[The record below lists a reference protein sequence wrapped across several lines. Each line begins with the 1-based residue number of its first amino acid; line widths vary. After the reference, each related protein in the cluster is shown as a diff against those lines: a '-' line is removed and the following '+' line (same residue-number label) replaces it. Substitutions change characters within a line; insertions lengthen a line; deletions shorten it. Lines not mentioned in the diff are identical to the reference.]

1 MSKFHHAYN
10 GIPTVDNSQA
20 VCFDADAFGYR
31 SLDHIAR
38 DRVSGFIDIEITT
51 MTPTLPGFKT
61 RDGTIAVPSGS
72 GNPGGATSIQ
82 DALIPATALK
92 GMLSSAYEAVTMSR
106 LRIFDKQHTRTLSH
120 RPPARKA
127 QSTYPA
133 FLTSDGDSWELVF
146 TFKKKVVDAQFWT
159 GNQRPQ
165 TVGLID
171 STAGEDGYSDVAQ
184 LRRDLPHLTAVQY
197 RSGKVEIQKDAT
209 REIATAVRFYD
220 HADRQVDLDLKGAK
234 EKQQYFPNRGFVIR
248 TRSDDHTI
256 SESERKR
263 YEFIFP
269 FVEKGSEK
277 EAYRLQVDRTI
288 MEQFLSTLH
297 DYARNTLDEAQRLGY
312 TTRDGRD
319 AAAHAAL
326 SNTPRLINNY
336 LNPQL
341 LAGEPFERIDITD
354 EAIESYLKEHL
365 KEVHDKNV
373 PGIPVFVSID
383 VNKGDGPWKLA
394 SIKISPVGR
403 MIGKDSVSAYKLA
416 QDQDRDPAR
425 SLDVASPGD
434 SMWGF
439 VPQTKDNGETP
450 AGGLSG
456 RILLEPAYFSRS
468 SSSSPEADRQLL
480 KVHHPAHFI
489 TLASP
494 KPRTGV
500 PYLRDS
506 EGRNL
511 EQRSPGADRKNPVPR
526 ERAFL
531 TGQTLIRKVYP
542 THRELI
548 DKKVTLPESTA
559 DTAMATK
566 ITSWIEPEAVFLSRI
581 HFTNLSE
588 RELAILLWLLKPN
601 KLSEGFKNIDEGYHH
616 LGFGKPLGM
625 GTVRVDAILCCLV
638 SGSVLA
644 QQYISLNG
652 VIGHFGE
659 IALENGQ
666 KKKIKDINIEGHID
680 KHLHKTFTQSIPVK
694 CFCRQACGWKDG
706 KPVSYPT
713 DQSKSA
719 ASSSTSDNPTLT
731 WFRKREDNRVKLA
744 SLYEDGSAQ
753 SAATK
758 DKFDKQVEAEE
769 KKFGPLSFEILAG
782 E

>member
-1 MSKFHHAYN
+1 MSTFHHAYN
-10 GIPTVDNSQA
+10 GIPTVDSSQA
-20 VCFDADAFGYR
+20 VCFDADTFGYR

-38 DRVSGFIDIEITT
+38 DRLSGFIDIEITT

-61 RDGTIAVPSGS
+61 RDGSIAVPSGS
-72 GNPGGATSIQ
+72 GNPGGATSIE

-146 TFKKKVVDAQFWT
+146 TFKKKVFGAQFWT

-171 STAGEDGYSDVAQ
+171 STAGEDGYSNVAQ

-197 RSGKVEIQKDAT
+197 RSRKVKIQKDTT
-209 REIATAVRFYD
+209 RDIATEVRFRD
-220 HADRQVDLDLKGAK
+220 RADRQVDLDLKGAK
-234 EKQQYFPNRGFVIR
+234 AKRQYFPNRGFVVR

-269 FVEKGSEK
+269 FVEKDSEK

-312 TTRDGRD
+312 TARMNTRDDRK
-319 AAAHAAL
+319 AAAQTAL
-326 SNTPRLINNY
+326 SNTPRLIHNY

-354 EAIESYLKEHL
+354 GAIESYLKEHL
-365 KEVHDKNV
+365 KEVHDKNA

-383 VNKGDGPWKLA
+383 VNKDDGTWKLA

-416 QDQDRDPAR
+416 QDQDRDPAH
-425 SLDVASPGD
+425 SLDIASPGD

-468 SSSSPEADRQLL
+468 SSSSSEADRQLL
-480 KVHHPAHFI
+480 KVHHPVHFI

-506 EGRNL
+506 EGYDL
-511 EQRSPGADRKNPVPR
+511 ERRSPGADRKNPVPR
-526 ERAFL
+526 ERTFL

-548 DKKVTLPESTA
+548 DEKVTLPESTA
-559 DTAMATK
+559 DTAMASK

-601 KLSEGFKNIDEGYHH
+601 ELSGSGNNINEGYHH

-625 GTVRVDAILCCLV
+625 GTVRVDAILCRLV
-638 SGSVLA
+638 SGSILA
-644 QQYISLNG
+644 QQYISING

-666 KKKIKDINIEGHID
+666 MKKIKNINIQGHINKRLPTKFRD
-680 KHLHKTFTQSIPVK
+680 SLPVK
-694 CFCRQACGWKDG
+694 CFCKQACGWKDG
-706 KPVSYPT
+706 LPVYYPT

-744 SLYEDGSAQ
+744 SLYDYANV
-753 SAATK
+753 
-758 DKFDKQVEAEE
+758 DPKQIENAESQ
-769 KKFGPLSFEILAG
+769 FGPYSFPTLDE
-782 E
+782 

>member
-1 MSKFHHAYN
+1 MDKMSTFHHAYN

-38 DRVSGFIDIEITT
+38 DRLSGFIDIEITT

-61 RDGTIAVPSGS
+61 RDGTIAVPSRS
-72 GNPGGATSIQ
+72 GNPDGATSIQ

-146 TFKKKVVDAQFWT
+146 TFKKKVFDAQFWT
-159 GNQRPQ
+159 GNKRPQ

-171 STAGEDGYSDVAQ
+171 STAGDDGYSDVAQ
-184 LRRDLPHLTAVQY
+184 LRRDLPHLTAVRY
-197 RSGKVEIQKDAT
+197 RSRKVKIQKDTT
-209 REIATAVRFYD
+209 REIATEVRFRD
-220 HADRQVDLDLKGAK
+220 RADRQVDLDLKGAK
-234 EKQQYFPNRGFVIR
+234 EKGQYIPNRGFVVR

-312 TTRDGRD
+312 SARTNTRDGRD
-319 AAAHAAL
+319 AAAHTAL
-326 SNTPRLINNY
+326 SNTPRLVHNY

-354 EAIESYLKEHL
+354 GAIESYLKEHL
-365 KEVHDKNV
+365 KEVRDKNA
-373 PGIPVFVSID
+373 PGIPVFVSVDI
-383 VNKGDGPWKLA
+383 NKDDGTWKLA

-403 MIGKDSVSAYKLA
+403 MIGKDSASAYKLA
-416 QDQDRDPAR
+416 QDQNRDPAS
-425 SLDVASPGD
+425 SLDIASPGD

-439 VPQTKDNGETP
+439 IPQTKDNGETP

-468 SSSSPEADRQLL
+468 SSSSLEGDRQLL

-506 EGRNL
+506 EGHNL
-511 EQRSPGADRKNPVPR
+511 ERRSPGADRKNPIPR

-531 TGQTLIRKVYP
+531 TGQTLVRKVYP

-548 DKKVTLPESTA
+548 DAKVTLPESTT
-559 DTAMATK
+559 DTAMASK
-566 ITSWIEPEAVFLSRI
+566 VTSWIEPKAVFLGRI

-601 KLSEGFKNIDEGYHH
+601 MLSGGVKKIDEGYHH

-625 GTVRVDAILCCLV
+625 GTVRVNAISCCLV
-638 SGSVLA
+638 SGSTLA

-652 VIGHFGE
+652 VNGHFSE

-666 KKKIKDINIEGHID
+666 TEKIKNINIQGHID
-680 KHLHKTFTQSIPVK
+680 DHLPTKFTASLPVK
-694 CFCRQACGWKDG
+694 CFRRQACGWQDG
-706 KPVSYPT
+706 LPVCYPT
-713 DQSKSA
+713 EQPKSA

-744 SLYEDGSAQ
+744 SLYDHANAERKQIED
-753 SAATK
+753 
-758 DKFDKQVEAEE
+758 AESQ
-769 KKFGPLSFEILAG
+769 FGPYSFPTLDE
-782 E
+782 

>member
-38 DRVSGFIDIEITT
+38 DRLSGFIDIEITT

-72 GNPGGATSIQ
+72 GNPGGATRIQ

-146 TFKKKVVDAQFWT
+146 TFKKKVFDAQFWT
-159 GNQRPQ
+159 GNHRPQ

-171 STAGEDGYSDVAQ
+171 STVGEDGYSDVAQ

-197 RSGKVEIQKDAT
+197 RSEKVKIQKETT
-209 REIATAVRFYD
+209 REIATGVRCQD
-220 HADRQVDLDLKGAK
+220 RANRQVDLDLKGTK
-234 EKQQYFPNRGFVIR
+234 EKQQYFPNRGFVVR

-326 SNTPRLINNY
+326 SNTPRLIHNY

-354 EAIESYLKEHL
+354 GAIESYLKEHL
-365 KEVHDKNV
+365 KEVHDKNA
-373 PGIPVFVSID
+373 PGIPVFVLID
-383 VNKGDGPWKLA
+383 VNKGDGTWKLA

-403 MIGKDSVSAYKLA
+403 MIGKDSISAYKLA

-468 SSSSPEADRQLL
+468 SSSSPEVDRLL

-506 EGRNL
+506 EGYNL
-511 EQRSPGADRKNPVPR
+511 ERRSPGADRKNPVPR

-548 DKKVTLPESTA
+548 DEKVTLPESTA
-559 DTAMATK
+559 ETAMASK

-601 KLSEGFKNIDEGYHH
+601 MLSEGVKNIKEGYHH

-625 GTVRVDAILCCLV
+625 GTVRVDAISCCLV
-638 SGSVLA
+638 SGSILA

-666 KKKIKDINIEGHID
+666 MKKIKNIKIQGHIN
-680 KHLHKTFTQSIPVK
+680 KHLLPTKFTDSLPVK
-694 CFCRQACGWKDG
+694 CFCKQACGWKDG
-706 KPVSYPT
+706 QPVYYPT

-744 SLYEDGSAQ
+744 SLYDDAN
-753 SAATK
+753 
-758 DKFDKQVEAEE
+758 VEAKEIE
-769 KKFGPLSFEILAG
+769 SAESQFGRYSFRTLDE
-782 E
+782 

>member
-38 DRVSGFIDIEITT
+38 DRLSGFIDIEITT

-72 GNPGGATSIQ
+72 GNPGGATRIQ

-146 TFKKKVVDAQFWT
+146 TFKKKVFDAQFWM

-171 STAGEDGYSDVAQ
+171 STVGEDGYSDVAQ

-197 RSGKVEIQKDAT
+197 RSEKVKIQKETT
-209 REIATAVRFYD
+209 REIATGVRFQD
-220 HADRQVDLDLKGAK
+220 RADRQVDLDLKGTK
-234 EKQQYFPNRGFVIR
+234 EKQQYFPNRGFVVR

-277 EAYRLQVDRTI
+277 EAYRLQVDQTI

-326 SNTPRLINNY
+326 SNTPRLIHNY

-354 EAIESYLKEHL
+354 GAIESYLKEHL
-365 KEVHDKNV
+365 KEVHDKNA
-373 PGIPVFVSID
+373 PGIPVFVLID
-383 VNKGDGPWKLA
+383 VNKGDGTWKLA

-403 MIGKDSVSAYKLA
+403 MIGKDSTSAYKLA

-434 SMWGF
+434 TMWGF

-450 AGGLSG
+450 AGGQSG

-468 SSSSPEADRQLL
+468 SSSSPEVDRLL

-506 EGRNL
+506 EGYNL
-511 EQRSPGADRKNPVPR
+511 ERRSPGADRKNPVPR

-548 DKKVTLPESTA
+548 DEKVTLPESTA
-559 DTAMATK
+559 ETAMASK

-588 RELAILLWLLKPN
+588 RELAVLLWLLKPN
-601 KLSEGFKNIDEGYHH
+601 MLSEGVKNIKEGYHH

-625 GTVRVDAILCCLV
+625 GTVRVDAISCCLV
-638 SGSVLA
+638 SGSILA

-666 KKKIKDINIEGHID
+666 MKKIKNIKIQGHIN
-680 KHLHKTFTQSIPVK
+680 KHLLPTKFTDSLPVK
-694 CFCRQACGWKDG
+694 CFCKQACGWKDG
-706 KPVSYPT
+706 QPVYYPT

-744 SLYEDGSAQ
+744 SLYDDAN
-753 SAATK
+753 
-758 DKFDKQVEAEE
+758 VEAKDIESAE
-769 KKFGPLSFEILAG
+769 SQFGRYSFRTLDE
-782 E
+782 

>member
-1 MSKFHHAYN
+1 MSTFHHAYN

-20 VCFDADAFGYR
+20 VCFDADTFGYR
-31 SLDHIAR
+31 SLDHIAH
-38 DRVSGFIDIEITT
+38 DRLSGFIDIEITT
-51 MTPTLPGFKT
+51 MTPTLPGFKK
-61 RDGTIAVPSGS
+61 RDGTIAVPSRS
-72 GNPGGATSIQ
+72 GNPGGATSIE

-92 GMLSSAYEAVTMSR
+92 GILSSAYEAVTMSR
-106 LRIFDKQHTRTLSH
+106 FRIFDKQHTRTLSH

-146 TFKKKVVDAQFWT
+146 TFKKKVFDAQFRT

-197 RSGKVEIQKDAT
+197 RSEKVKIQKDTT
-209 REIATAVRFYD
+209 REIATRVRFHD
-220 HADRQVDLDLKGAK
+220 HNGRQVDLDLKKAN
-234 EKQQYFPNRGFVIR
+234 EKQQYFPSRGFVVR
-248 TRSDDHTI
+248 TRSNDHTI

-312 TTRDGRD
+312 TTRMNTHDGRD
-319 AAAHAAL
+319 AAAHTAL
-326 SNTPRLINNY
+326 SNTPRLIHNY

-354 EAIESYLKEHL
+354 GAIESYLKEHL
-365 KEVHDKNV
+365 KEVHDKKA
-373 PGIPVFVSID
+373 PGIPVFVSLD
-383 VNKGDGPWKLA
+383 VNKGDGTLKLA

-403 MIGKDSVSAYKLA
+403 MIGKDSMSAYKLA

-468 SSSSPEADRQLL
+468 SSSSPKADRQLL

-511 EQRSPGADRKNPVPR
+511 ERRSPGADRKNPVPR

-548 DKKVTLPESTA
+548 DEKVTLPESTA
-559 DTAMATK
+559 DTAMASK

-601 KLSEGFKNIDEGYHH
+601 MLSGGVDHINEGYHH

-638 SGSVLA
+638 SGSILA

-666 KKKIKDINIEGHID
+666 MKKIKNINIQGHID
-680 KHLHKTFTQSIPVK
+680 KHLPKKFKHSLPVK

-744 SLYEDGSAQ
+744 SLYDDADVEPKQVQ
-753 SAATK
+753 SAE
-758 DKFDKQVEAEE
+758 FQ
-769 KKFGPLSFEILAG
+769 FGQYSFRTLDE
-782 E
+782 

>member
-1 MSKFHHAYN
+1 MSTFHHAYN

-38 DRVSGFIDIEITT
+38 DRLSGFIDIEITT

-72 GNPGGATSIQ
+72 GNPDGATSIQ

-133 FLTSDGDSWELVF
+133 FLTSDGESWELVF
-146 TFKKKVVDAQFWT
+146 TFKKKVFDAQFWT
-159 GNQRPQ
+159 GNQHPHS
-165 TVGLID
+165 VGLID

-197 RSGKVEIQKDAT
+197 RSRKVKIQKDTT
-209 REIATAVRFYD
+209 REIATEVRFRD
-220 HADRQVDLDLKGAK
+220 RADRQVDLDLKGAK
-234 EKQQYFPNRGFVIR
+234 KKRKYFPNRGFVVR

-277 EAYRLQVDRTI
+277 EAYRVQVDRTI
-288 MEQFLSTLH
+288 MGQFLSTLH

-312 TTRDGRD
+312 TARMNTRDGRD
-319 AAAHAAL
+319 AAAHTAL
-326 SNTPRLINNY
+326 SNTPRLIHNY
-336 LNPQL
+336 LSPQL
-341 LAGEPFERIDITD
+341 LAGESFERIDITD
-354 EAIESYLKEHL
+354 GAIESYLKEHL
-365 KEVHDKNV
+365 KEVHDKNA

-383 VNKGDGPWKLA
+383 VNKDDGTWKLA

-416 QDQDRDPAR
+416 QDQDRDPAS

-439 VPQTKDNGETP
+439 VPQTKDNRETP
-450 AGGLSG
+450 TGGLSG

-480 KVHHPAHFI
+480 EVHHPAHFI

-506 EGRNL
+506 EGYNL
-511 EQRSPGADRKNPVPR
+511 ERRSPGADRKNPVPR

-548 DKKVTLPESTA
+548 DEKVTLPESTA
-559 DTAMATK
+559 DTAMASK
-566 ITSWIEPEAVFLSRI
+566 ITSWIEPEAVFLGRI
-581 HFTNLSE
+581 HFINLSE

-601 KLSEGFKNIDEGYHH
+601 MLSGGVKNINEGYHH

-625 GTVRVDAILCCLV
+625 GTVRVDAISCCLV
-638 SGSVLA
+638 SGSILA

-666 KKKIKDINIEGHID
+666 MKKIKNIKIQGHIN
-680 KHLHKTFTQSIPVK
+680 KHLPKKFTDSLPVK
-694 CFCRQACGWKDG
+694 CYCRQACGWKDG
-706 KPVSYPT
+706 QPVYYPT

-731 WFRKREDNRVKLA
+731 WFRNREDNRVKLA
-744 SLYEDGSAQ
+744 SLYDNANVEP
-753 SAATK
+753 
-758 DKFDKQVEAEE
+758 KQIENAESQ
-769 KKFGPLSFEILAG
+769 FGRYSFPTLDE
-782 E
+782 

>member
-38 DRVSGFIDIEITT
+38 DRLSGFIDIEITT

-72 GNPGGATSIQ
+72 GNPGGATRIQ

-146 TFKKKVVDAQFWT
+146 TFKKKVFDAQFWM

-171 STAGEDGYSDVAQ
+171 STVGEDGYSDVAQ

-197 RSGKVEIQKDAT
+197 RSEKVKIQKETT
-209 REIATAVRFYD
+209 REIATGVRFQD
-220 HADRQVDLDLKGAK
+220 RADRQVDLDLKGTK
-234 EKQQYFPNRGFVIR
+234 EKQQYFPNRGFVVR

-277 EAYRLQVDRTI
+277 EAYRLQVDQTI

-326 SNTPRLINNY
+326 SNTPRLIHNY

-354 EAIESYLKEHL
+354 GAIESYLKEHL
-365 KEVHDKNV
+365 KEVHDKNA
-373 PGIPVFVSID
+373 PGIPVFVLID
-383 VNKGDGPWKLA
+383 VNKGDGTWKLA

-403 MIGKDSVSAYKLA
+403 MIGKDSTSAYKLA

-434 SMWGF
+434 TMWGF

-468 SSSSPEADRQLL
+468 SSSSPEVDRLL

-506 EGRNL
+506 EGYNL
-511 EQRSPGADRKNPVPR
+511 ERRSPGADRKNPVPR

-548 DKKVTLPESTA
+548 DEKVTLPESTA
-559 DTAMATK
+559 ETAMASK

-588 RELAILLWLLKPN
+588 RELAVLLWLLKPN
-601 KLSEGFKNIDEGYHH
+601 MLSEGVKNIKEGYHH

-625 GTVRVDAILCCLV
+625 GTVRVDAISCCLV
-638 SGSVLA
+638 IGSILA

-666 KKKIKDINIEGHID
+666 MKKIKNIKIQGHIN
-680 KHLHKTFTQSIPVK
+680 KHLLPTKFTDSLPVK
-694 CFCRQACGWKDG
+694 CFCKQACGWKDG
-706 KPVSYPT
+706 QPVYYPT

-744 SLYEDGSAQ
+744 SLYDDAN
-753 SAATK
+753 
-758 DKFDKQVEAEE
+758 VEAKDIESAE
-769 KKFGPLSFEILAG
+769 SQFGRYSFRTLDE
-782 E
+782 

>member
-1 MSKFHHAYN
+1 MDIMSTFHHAYN

-38 DRVSGFIDIEITT
+38 DRLSGFIDIEITT

-72 GNPGGATSIQ
+72 GNPDGATSIQ

-146 TFKKKVVDAQFWT
+146 TFKKKVFDAQFWT
-159 GNQRPQ
+159 GNKRPQ

-171 STAGEDGYSDVAQ
+171 STVGEDGYPDVAQ
-184 LRRDLPHLTAVQY
+184 LRHELPHLATVQY
-197 RSGKVEIQKDAT
+197 NTSTNKIQRNAT
-209 REIATAVRFYD
+209 RIIATAIRYND
-220 HADRQVDLDLKGAK
+220 ENDQSKIIKLARETANT
-234 EKQQYFPNRGFVIR
+234 QYFPKRGFIVR

-312 TTRDGRD
+312 SARTNTRDGRD
-319 AAAHAAL
+319 AAAHTAL
-326 SNTPRLINNY
+326 SNTPRLIHNY
-336 LNPQL
+336 LSPQL

-354 EAIESYLKEHL
+354 GAIESYLKEHL
-365 KEVHDKNV
+365 KEVRDKNA
-373 PGIPVFVSID
+373 PGIPVFVSVDI
-383 VNKGDGPWKLA
+383 NKDDGTWKLA

-403 MIGKDSVSAYKLA
+403 MIGKDAASAYKLA
-416 QDQDRDPAR
+416 QDQHRDPAS

-456 RILLEPAYFSRS
+456 RILLEPAYFRGSN
-468 SSSSPEADRQLL
+468 SSSPKGDRQLL
-480 KVHHPAHFI
+480 KVHHPAYFI

-506 EGRNL
+506 EGHNL
-511 EQRSPGADRKNPVPR
+511 ERRSPGADRKNPIPR

-548 DKKVTLPESTA
+548 DEKVTLPESTA
-559 DTAMATK
+559 DTAMASK
-566 ITSWIEPEAVFLSRI
+566 ISSWIEPEAVFLGRI

-601 KLSEGFKNIDEGYHH
+601 MLSGGVKNINEGYHH

-625 GTVRVDAILCCLV
+625 GTVKVNAISCCLV
-638 SGSVLA
+638 SGSILA

-652 VIGHFGE
+652 VVGHFGE

-666 KKKIKDINIEGHID
+666 TKKIKSIKIQGHINE
-680 KHLHKTFTQSIPVK
+680 HLPTKFTDSLPVK

-706 KPVSYPT
+706 RPVYYPT
-713 DQSKSA
+713 EQSKSA
-719 ASSSTSDNPTLT
+719 ASSSTSDNPTLS

-744 SLYEDGSAQ
+744 SLYDHATAEPKQIED
-753 SAATK
+753 
-758 DKFDKQVEAEE
+758 AESQ
-769 KKFGPLSFEILAG
+769 FGRYSFPTLDE
-782 E
+782 